1 MEQTPPSRSS
11 RLGKFSMYFKW
22 LALKEFQPTSR
33 IVLPDYL
40 PENDLQLEIL
50 EQAPELEIEDIC

>member
-1 MEQTPPSRSS
+1 
-11 RLGKFSMYFKW
+11 MYFKW
-22 LALKEFQPTSR
+22 LALKEFQPASR

-50 EQAPELEIEDIC
+50 EQDPELEIEDICEWKE

>member
-1 MEQTPPSRSS
+1 
-11 RLGKFSMYFKW
+11 MYFKW